1 MSLEEEKLLPRDL
14 REKQLKAPVNIRG
27 WKYGDIPPVIKTCR
41 ELGLA
46 IYGGY
51 AVFCLPDGAR
61 ELYWKKANPHT
72 KFSDETWDHYAERSC
87 SDFLVLIKE
96 LFDQTDFELEAT
108 HSFDFLRDKKQAGIA
123 ILDYLCF
130 KIDIVSESRYA
141 IYFK

>member
-1 MSLEEEKLLPRDL
+1 MALEEEKLLPREL
-14 REKQLKAPVNIRG
+14 RDKQLKSPVNIRG
-27 WKYGDIPPVIKTCR
+27 WKYGDIPRVIKACR

-46 IYGGY
+46 IYGGHP
-51 AVFCLPDGAR
+51 VFCLPDAAR

-72 KFSDETWDHYAERSC
+72 KLTGETWERYVDRSC
-87 SDFLVLIKE
+87 SEFLVLVKE
-96 LFDQTDFELEAT
+96 LFDHTDFEGEAT
-108 HSFDFLRDKKQAGIA
+108 RAFDLFRGKKQTG